1 MTDLFC
7 ESEMRL
13 LDFFANAADA
23 LINRISALIY
33 GKRKY
38 SLSTDWIKDDFSI
51 AYTSFPLPKEC
62 KHVQVYYAREAIFEY
77 KNLMTFIMEYVKLED
92 MNLIG
97 IMDTIIRYIEGWST
111 MKEITPD
118 MLKTLNKMIAR
129 RQEILSYHRN
139 RYEDHL
145 KEFKRYNDDKDGLVD
160 SFVMT
165 LFRYNKDI
173 QYIRIFKHFFK
184 KGAFDLKFLQ
194 KRYDS
199 EIAKMEEMTRCIKNI
214 QRVREYS
221 GKTEEIDKLR
231 KEAVAFLQIIQKMTN
246 LVEQDLNFIEKMA
259 SINKLV
265 IAFKVYPYYG
275 MNED

>member
-1 MTDLFC
+1 
-7 ESEMRL
+7 MRL

-77 KNLMTFIMEYVKLED
+77 KKFDDFHYGVCETGGHEPDWYHGHHHSLYRRMEYH
-92 MNLIG
+92 
-97 IMDTIIRYIEGWST
+97 EGNYS
-111 MKEITPD
+111 D

-145 KEFKRYNDDKDGLVD
+145 REFKRYNDDKDGLVD

-194 KRYDS
+194 KRYDG

-231 KEAVAFLQIIQKMTN
+231 KEAAVFFTN
-246 LVEQDLNFIEKMA
+246 
-259 SINKLV
+259 
-265 IAFKVYPYYG
+265 YPK
-275 MNED
+275 DDQPS